1 MRDFLIK
8 LGHPPSAA
16 SPVTN
21 IVTTGP
27 DGVAGLDEASQ
38 QSTLS
43 NTSQASGDDGSTPS
57 TPRPQRKETVAAAP
71 ASHHQP
77 FSHPATPQST
87 APSPGAGLQPAGQ
100 HDDFREGTSPAPNSG
115 NWKPTPA
122 SPVRTPETKV
132 NFVF

>member
-1 MRDFLIK
+1 M
-8 LGHPPSAA
+8 
-16 SPVTN
+16 TN

-43 NTSQASGDDGSTPS
+43 NTSAASGDDASTPS
-57 TPRPQRKETVAAAP
+57 TPRPRKEAP
-71 ASHHQP
+71 APPHHPP

-87 APSPGAGLQPAGQ
+87 APSPGAGQPPAQ
-100 HDDFREGTSPAPNSG
+100 HDEFREGTSPAPNAG

-132 NFVF
+132 TCVFVFIGRGKT